1 MTNELRATG
10 PDMEPH
16 WRPADERTLTTTFEH
31 AAPAGYPE
39 HHWVYL
45 WHWPIRAMHWIAA
58 ISIVLLFV
66 SGFMIGRP
74 YFMAA
79 APGPSFAVQWVRLLH
94 FIAAGALVATA
105 IVRFYW
111 LITGN
116 RFERLPALF
125 PVRRRDWKN
134 LVRMVKY
141 YLFIH
146 PERAP
151 RYLGH
156 NPLQQIFYTITY
168 VVAGVMVVTGFAL
181 FGQANP
187 TGIIAQTFGRI
198 APLVGGMQM
207 VRAIHHV
214 ATWYFPMFVVFH
226 VYLSVRAD
234 LLERSGT
241 MSSMVSGGRF
251 VPVEEHY
258 ADG

>member
-1 MTNELRATG
+1 MTENRATG
-10 PDMEPH
+10 PDVEPH
-16 WRPADERTLTTTFEH
+16 WQPVDQRELTTTFERQV
-31 AAPAGYPE
+31 PAGYPE
-39 HHWVYL
+39 HRWVYL
-45 WHWPIRAMHWIAA
+45 WHWPIRAMHWVAA
-58 ISIVLLFV
+58 ISIVLLTIT
-66 SGFMIGRP
+66 GFLIGRP

-79 APGPSFAVQWVRLLH
+79 SPGPSFAVQWVRLVH

-105 IVRFYW
+105 LVRGYW
-111 LITGN
+111 LIAGN

-125 PVRRRDWKN
+125 PVRGRDWKN
-134 LVRMVKY
+134 LVRMVKF
-141 YLFIH
+141 YLLIH

-156 NPLQQIFYTITY
+156 NPLQQTFYTITY
-168 VVAGVMVVTGFAL
+168 IMAAVMVMTGFAL

-187 TGIIAQTFGRI
+187 GGIMASTFGRI

-207 VRAIHHV
+207 VRVIHHV
-214 ATWYFPMFVVFH
+214 GTWYFPMFIVFH
-226 VYLSVRAD
+226 VYLAVRAD